1 MAFGRLQVLDQGG
14 GGTGLP
20 GPLSSLLPFILLCL
34 WIALNAGP
42 AQGDTLWQEDDQRLR
57 VGLKL
62 FPAVLGALESPEDEA
77 VGDRT
82 LRVAVVSEG
91 SPEGADR
98 AASALRAIGQIRDRP
113 LRVVN
118 LDAKG
123 LDSFTE
129 GPLGG
134 VFVASP
140 GFSGAR
146 LRAWSERL
154 RTLVFSPFPGD
165 VEAGAVAGIH
175 VSDQILP
182 FLNLPQARR
191 AGVRFRPF
199 LLRVAR
205 HYE

>member
-1 MAFGRLQVLDQGG
+1 VVFGRLQVLGQGSDA
-14 GGTGLP
+14 TGLT
-20 GPLSSLLPFILLCL
+20 GTFTLLPLLLLCL
-34 WIALNAGP
+34 WIGLNAGP
-42 AQGDTLWQEDDQRLR
+42 AQGDPMWQEDEQRLR

-62 FPAVLGALESPEDEA
+62 FPAVLGALEPPDDQTA
-77 VGDRT
+77 GDQA

-98 AASALRAIGQIRDRP
+98 AASALRAIGQIRGRP
-113 LRVVN
+113 LRVVTLN
-118 LDAKG
+118 ARG
-123 LDSFTE
+123 LDTFTE
-129 GPLGG
+129 VPLGG
-134 VFVASP
+134 VFVAHP

-154 RTLVFSPFPGD
+154 RTLVFSPFAGD

-182 FLNLPQARR
+182 FLNLAQARR
-191 AGVRFRPF
+191 AGVRFKPF

-205 HYE
+205 RYE

>member
-1 MAFGRLQVLDQGG
+1 MVFSRLQVLGREGG
-14 GGTGLP
+14 GAGRAGTFP
-20 GPLSSLLPFILLCL
+20 LLPFLLLCL

-42 AQGDTLWQEDDQRLR
+42 AQGDSLWQEDDQRLR

-62 FPAVLGALESPEDEA
+62 FPAVLGAMESPDEETA
-77 VGDRT
+77 GNRA

-91 SPEGADR
+91 SSEGADR
-98 AASALRAIGQIRDRP
+98 ATSALRAISQIRGRK
-113 LRVVN
+113 LRVVA
-118 LDAKG
+118 LDAKD
-123 LDSFTE
+123 LDTFPGGDFS
-129 GPLGG
+129 G
-134 VFVASP
+134 VFVATP

-182 FLNLPQARR
+182 LLNLPQARR

-205 HYE
+205 RYE

>member
-1 MAFGRLQVLDQGG
+1 MAFGRLQVLGQGG
-14 GGTGLP
+14 GATGLA
-20 GPLSSLLPFILLCL
+20 GTLSLLPFLLLCL
-34 WIALNAGP
+34 WMILDAGP

-62 FPAVLGALESPEDEA
+62 FPAVLGATESPGEETA
-77 VGDRT
+77 GGQA
-82 LRVAVVSEG
+82 LQVAVVSEG
-91 SPEGADR
+91 APEAADR
-98 AASALRAIGQIRDRP
+98 AASALRALGQIRGRR
-113 LRVVN
+113 LRVVT

-123 LDSFTE
+123 VETFQGGALD
-129 GPLGG
+129 G

-140 GFSGAR
+140 GMSGAR
-146 LRAWSERL
+146 LQAWSERL
-154 RTLVFSPFPGD
+154 KTLVFSPFPGD

-191 AGVRFRPF
+191 AGVRFKPF

-205 HYE
+205 RYE